1 MPLRGLYPAL
11 LVLVDK
17 AFGEQQ
23 RLPRRY
29 SKPASLV
36 KLTSDT
42 FVKCQVDALR
52 IVRKLDDIK
61 QPVTCLSKNGLRSSA
76 QLSNKPRYESEVL
89 TMYFQ
94 NSPQE
99 SRSNENHFNLTRI
112 FGGIANS
119 SVSQMN
125 EKQ

>member
-1 MPLRGLYPAL
+1 
-11 LVLVDK
+11 
-17 AFGEQQ
+17 
-23 RLPRRY
+23 
-29 SKPASLV
+29 
-36 KLTSDT
+36 
-42 FVKCQVDALR
+42 
-52 IVRKLDDIK
+52 
-61 QPVTCLSKNGLRSSA
+61 LRSSA